1 MGRKGGDKEKMGADL
16 NDCSDKNAVML
27 PDFIERMKEGIKHIQ
42 QAQSIFAR
50 GPLDYYLVK
59 LVEHSEAL
67 LTRFSPIKNGERA
80 IIVRKIKCEGGWSG
94 SEKNL
99 AVGVEGLVVDVDFCE
114 GGFVY
119 TFVPDVQ
126 MYRDHEGNYKEK
138 TSKSSY
144 CLREKYLCKVT

>member
-1 MGRKGGDKEKMGADL
+1 MKTDVNEA
-16 NDCSDKNAVML
+16 SVESVVML
-27 PDFIERMKEGIKHIQ
+27 PDFVERMKCGVKHIQ
-42 QAQSIFAR
+42 QAQEIFAM

-59 LVEHSEAL
+59 LVEQSEAL
-67 LTRFSPIKNGERA
+67 LTRFAPIKKGERA
-80 IIVRKIKCEGGWSG
+80 IIVKKIKCEGGWSG

-99 AVGVEGLVVDVDFCE
+99 EVGVEGTVVDVDYSD

-126 MYRDHEGNYKEK
+126 MYRDHEGNYKDK

-144 CLREKYLCKVT
+144 CLREKYLHRFFERGSVHV